1 MSAPFELLEP
11 TGPETPLIVEVPHA
25 GLHLP
30 APFLEPLTAPL
41 RAVGRDADLYVDA
54 LYEDA
59 PAEGASMLV
68 CRTSR
73 LGIDV
78 NRAETDVDADVVEG
92 GRGDVTLHHGLV
104 WRTTSD
110 GDVALARRLTRAELD
125 ERLNLVWRPYHRALA
140 ALIERK
146 RARFGLA
153 LVLAAHSMPSVERG
167 RPARGE
173 RDVRGTCGGGTPRA
187 DVVPGTCGRRSA
199 AGRFIDVVEGHAK
212 ARSWSVRHDDPYAGG
227 YTTQHYG
234 RPSEG
239 VHVVQ
244 VELARRLYLDEA
256 TLRTGPGFAGVRSW
270 ARELAG
276 RLGAEAAAAAAGSAD
291 SADSADQ
298 ADQAGGAGRRGAAL
312 RASP

>member
-1 MSAPFELLEP
+1 
-11 TGPETPLIVEVPHA
+11 
-25 GLHLP
+25 
-30 APFLEPLTAPL
+30 
-41 RAVGRDADLYVDA
+41 
-54 LYEDA
+54 
-59 PAEGASMLV
+59 MLV

-73 LGIDV
+73 LGVDV
-78 NRAETDVDADVVEG
+78 NRAETDVDAEVVEG
-92 GRGDVTLHHGLV
+92 GRSDVTLHHGLV

-167 RPARGE
+167 LRPGQGDRNL
-173 RDVRGTCGGGTPRA
+173 RGTGGGGTPRA

-199 AGRFIDVVEGHAK
+199 AGRFIDVVEEHAR

-244 VELARRLYLDEA
+244 IELARRLYLDEA
-256 TLRTGPGFAGVRSW
+256 TLRAGPGFAGVRSW
-270 ARELAG
+270 ARELVG
-276 RLGAEAAAAAAGSAD
+276 RLGAEAAAAAAESAD
-291 SADSADQ
+291 PADST
-298 ADQAGGAGRRGAAL
+298 GAGRRGAAL